1 MTTSTSSNG
10 KTPHPLTQ
18 EDLTDLLEMM
28 ASRRAALKAAQEL
41 LDDMYPGLKAEP
53 SFTGINISGPG
64 TQLSRL
70 KEDLDAHQAKKEAK

>member
-1 MTTSTSSNG
+1 
-10 KTPHPLTQ
+10 
-18 EDLTDLLEMM
+18 
-28 ASRRAALKAAQEL
+28 
-41 LDDMYPGLKAEP
+41 LKAEP